1 MYREGER
8 DTTGRY
14 THIFL
19 LFYMYRE
26 RERYYLQIHTHT
38 LYYSICIEI
47 LKSQCHS
54 AFVVCLVL
62 HCISVPQTLLYIHS
76 YTHTYMS
83 VFRNLQCIVLYCISV
98 PQTLLYY
105 RHCFTT
111 DTTLLQTLLYYRHY
125 FTTDTTLL
133 QTLLYYRHY
142 FTTDTTL
149 LQTLLY

>member
-26 RERYYLQIHTHT
+26 RERYYLQIHTH
-38 LYYSICIEI
+38 SILFYMYRNSE
-47 LKSQCHS
+47 KSVSQCICCMPCI
-54 AFVVCLVL
+54 ALYIGATDTTL
-62 HCISVPQTLLYIHS
+62 HTFLHTHIHVCISQFAMH
-76 YTHTYMS
+76 
-83 VFRNLQCIVLYCISV
+83 CIVLYIGA
-98 PQTLLYY
+98 
-105 RHCFTT
+105 T

-142 FTTDTTL
+142 FTSPCHLQRTVTQRL
-149 LQTLLY
+149 L